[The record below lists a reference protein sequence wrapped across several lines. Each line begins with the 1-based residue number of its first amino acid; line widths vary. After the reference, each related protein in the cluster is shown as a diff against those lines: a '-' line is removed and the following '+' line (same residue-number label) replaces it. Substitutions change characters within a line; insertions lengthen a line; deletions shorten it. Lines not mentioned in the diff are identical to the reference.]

1 MVGLLR
7 VSGEVASGQMKDW
20 QQAGFSAVI
29 TGTVASLVSSTALA
43 MLAKLEG
50 KSAIQPLNAT
60 SHWLHGEDAAKVR
73 EADLRHTAIG
83 YATHHGA
90 SIFWATLFEAL
101 LQDKQRTPSDIV
113 KCAALVSSL
122 AAAVDYGIVPKRL
135 TPGWE
140 EAISKPSMAA
150 GFAAMALGLALG
162 GMMSSLVLRAAG
174 QKGNP
179 DNAEADA
186 GSIASVGAAG
196 AGGAS

>member
-1 MVGLLR
+1 
-7 VSGEVASGQMKDW
+7 VSVNERLAAVEV
-20 QQAGFSAVI
+20 SAVI
-29 TGTVASLVSSTALA
+29 TGTIASLVSSTALA

-50 KSAIQPLNAT
+50 KSAVQPINAT

-101 LQDKQRTPSDIV
+101 LRDKRTPSDIV
-113 KCAALVSSL
+113 KCAALVSGL

-162 GMMSSLVLRAAG
+162 GIMSSIVLRAAG
-174 QKGNP
+174 EQGNRTMP
-179 DNAEADA
+179 KRTRARWP
-186 GSIASVGAAG
+186 V
-196 AGGAS
+196 